1 MFVVTLNRR
10 TINSFMMMMMMMMVL
25 TSKWFGGCELTWK
38 LRTVVNHNRP
48 ILPKQGGENSLD

>member
-10 TINSFMMMMMMMMVL
+10 TINSFMMMMMMVL
-25 TSKWFGGCELTWK
+25 TSKWFGGCELAWK

-48 ILPKQGGENSLD
+48 ILSKQGGENSLD